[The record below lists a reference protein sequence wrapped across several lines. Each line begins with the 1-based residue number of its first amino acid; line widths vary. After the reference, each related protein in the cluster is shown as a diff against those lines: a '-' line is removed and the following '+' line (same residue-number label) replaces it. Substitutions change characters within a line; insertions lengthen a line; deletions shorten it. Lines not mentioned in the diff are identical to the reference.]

1 MKKTVLFLFAGLLAL
16 TLSCKKE
23 GIQPKNIPA
32 IDVTTQK
39 LEPAADESGSIRA
52 FVGTEVTAKGFNL
65 DKVGLVKV
73 NDLEAEIVS
82 KDIKTLVF
90 KVPALD
96 LAQRDEPYQVKLEVF
111 GEDNTTVIFHYNY
124 YVTVPVTDALVSGFE
139 PKTGTVGTQ
148 VVISGRNLSQV
159 TAVKVEGVNA
169 ELVAVEDAKVT
180 IAIPPVATDTPQTD
194 LEISAVWSGGEL
206 DVTETEPFVLSIP
219 VFAAYTQGE
228 SAAVLGDEI
237 VFTGEN
243 VDLAGNFTW
252 GGIALLVVE
261 QSETAVTLKI
271 PTGIEVMNPAVQAK
285 DITAT
290 YGTPDQ
296 TLVLAKNFKV
306 DTTPIGPAA
315 PVFASITPVDTNYDN
330 IYLNKEVSVKGENFA
345 SIEKFIVDGKEAALT
360 AEPTDVEA
368 RFVVPGTITGTAA
381 REVSLKAVWGGGNE
395 LDCGTITVYPFYYTK
410 GLRLRI
416 GSNSKSTYPAENREE
431 SFLLLDEGRV
441 ASVQEWYDTPIDPF
455 AKSGNNTVTAA
466 ANKAAGTDASEANY
480 YSVQPYTFAL
490 SNSGN
495 KLSFCSPANTANQ
508 LKTHYL
514 DGTTAL
520 PTTFGT
526 PIMFFSVVADETL
539 KAAAAGGTLQDIVT
553 GAPKASAG
561 APACGAAE
569 TTSVWVKGSVIAVQY
584 MDYASANAG
593 TKPGEG
599 MQGVRK
605 AGYIHIADVTCV
617 DANGAAVP
625 SREGYIELDLY
636 WSNVLE

>member
-1 MKKTVLFLFAGLLAL
+1 MKKTVYILLGLLAL

-23 GIQPKNIPA
+23 GIQPKHIPA

-65 DKVGLVKV
+65 DKVGLVKM

-90 KVPALD
+90 KVPSMG
-96 LAQRDEPYQVKLEVF
+96 LAQRDDPYQVKLVVY
-111 GEDNTTVIFHYNY
+111 GEDKTSVIFNYNY
-124 YVTVPVTDALVSGFE
+124 YVTVPVTDAIVSGFE

-159 TAVKVEGVNA
+159 TAVEVEGVNA
-169 ELVAVEDAKVT
+169 ELVAVEDDKVT
-180 IAIPPVATDTPQTD
+180 IAIPPVSTDAAQTD
-194 LEISAVWSGGEL
+194 LEISAIWSGGEL
-206 DVTETEPFVLSIP
+206 DVTQTEPFVLNVP
-219 VFAAYTQGE
+219 VFTPYSQGE
-228 SAAVLGDEI
+228 SVAILGDEI
-237 VFTGEN
+237 PFIGVN
-243 VDLAGNFTW
+243 VDLAANFAW
-252 GGIALLVVE
+252 GEIPLLVVE
-261 QSETAVTLKI
+261 QTETSVLLKI
-271 PTGIEVMNPAVQAK
+271 PTGIEVMTPAVQAK

-290 YGTPDQ
+290 YGIPAQ
-296 TLVLAKNFKV
+296 TLALIKGFKV

-315 PVFASITPVDTNYDN
+315 PVFASITPVDTNYDQ
-330 IYLNKEVSVKGENFA
+330 IYLNKEMSVKGENFA
-345 SIEKFIVDGKEAALT
+345 SIEKFIVDGVEAALL

-368 RFVVPGTITGTAA
+368 RFVIPSTIMGTAA
-381 REVSLKAVWGGGNE
+381 KEVSLTAVWGGGNT
-395 LDCGTITVYPFYYTK
+395 LDCGIITVYPFYYTK
-410 GLRLRI
+410 GLKLRI
-416 GSNSKSTYPAENREE
+416 GSNSKSTYPAENRED
-431 SFLLLDEGRV
+431 SFLLLDEGRIV
-441 ASVQEWYDTPIDPF
+441 SVQEWYDTPVDPF

-466 ANKAAGTDASEANY
+466 ANKAAGADASEANY
-480 YSVQPYTFAL
+480 YSVQPYTFAI
-490 SNSGN
+490 SNSSN

-526 PIMFFSVVADETL
+526 PIMFFSVVTDETL
-539 KAAAAGGTLQDIVT
+539 KAAAAGGTLDDIVT
-553 GAPKASAG
+553 DAPKASAG

-569 TTSVWVKGSVIAVQY
+569 TSSVWVKGSVIAVQY
-584 MDYASANAG
+584 MDYTSAHAG
-593 TKPGEG
+593 TKPGDG
-599 MQGVRK
+599 LAGVRK

-617 DANGAAVP
+617 DASGAAVA